1 MSTTALGTATH
12 PVAVF
17 AERLNERLDDLAEQ
31 SFLSMT
37 DDEVRESL
45 IVLAR
50 ARAKEEALHL
60 RLLAEA
66 DTRGVCLGEGA
77 PDAAGWMRAQTQQTR
92 RDAKADLTLARRL
105 EDLPVLAA
113 GMAAGRVNTTQARA
127 VIGALDRLP
136 CSGELAV
143 SLEQR
148 RQAEQHLVDLCAI
161 HDARDVA
168 ALGRR
173 VFEVIAPDAA
183 EEYEGRLLAAEEA
196 KAERKT
202 FLELWTDAQ
211 GVCHGRFAMPARFGD
226 MLRKASWSLTN
237 PVRPGTTEGSPIDP
251 DLPGAVRQ
259 GIAFTQLIEAID
271 AHWLPT
277 HGGVGATVVVLMTK
291 DQLLADL
298 DAAGVCA
305 TDMGGTIT
313 AAEARRLACSAG
325 ILPMVLG
332 GKSLVL
338 DAGMKKRFATEPM
351 RIAMALRDKTCT
363 AEGCDVPA
371 SMCHAHHDIAYSHG
385 GPTSVNNGRLLCGH
399 HHRRIH
405 DPHYEHEKLPTG
417 KVRFHRRT

>member
-17 AERLNERLDDLAEQ
+17 AERLNTRLDDLADQ
-31 SFLSMT
+31 SLLSMSEEEKRHT
-37 DDEVRESL
+37 LVA
-45 IVLAR
+45 LAR
-50 ARAKEEALHL
+50 ARAKFDALQL
-60 RLLAEA
+60 RLLADGDE
-66 DTRGVCLGEGA
+66 TGVCLDDGA
-77 PDAAGWMRAQTQQTR
+77 PDAAGWMRAQTRQTR
-92 RDAKADLTLARRL
+92 REAKADLVLARRL

-113 GMAAGRVNTTQARA
+113 GMAAGAVNVSQARA

-136 CSGELAV
+136 TSGELAV

-148 RQAEQHLVDLCAI
+148 RQAEQHLVDLCAV
-161 HDARDVA
+161 HDAREVT

-183 EEYEGRLLAAEEA
+183 EQYEGKLLAAEEA
-196 KAERKT
+196 RAQRKT
-202 FLELWTDAQ
+202 FLQMWTDAQ

-226 MLRKASWSLTN
+226 MLRKASWALTN
-237 PVRPGTTEGSPIDP
+237 PVRATTTEGSPIDP
-251 DLPGAVRQ
+251 DLPGRVRC

-298 DAAGVCA
+298 DQAGVCA

-313 AAEARRLACSAG
+313 AAEARRLACGAG

-363 AEGCDVPA
+363 AEGCDVP
-371 SMCHAHHDIAYSHG
+371 
-385 GPTSVNNGRLLCGH
+385 
-399 HHRRIH
+399 
-405 DPHYEHEKLPTG
+405 
-417 KVRFHRRT
+417 